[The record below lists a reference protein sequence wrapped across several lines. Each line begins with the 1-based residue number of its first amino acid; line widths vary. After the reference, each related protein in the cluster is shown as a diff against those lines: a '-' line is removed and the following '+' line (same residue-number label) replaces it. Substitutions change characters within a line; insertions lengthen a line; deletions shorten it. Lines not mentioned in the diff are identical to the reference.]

1 MGEFEEQYEDVLQ
14 NIEFALVQVYRAD
27 EEMTDFDALQAIN
40 ALIRTYQAE
49 ERRRQPSALRLLPAQ
64 EAALE
69 SVQGMCELRLGR
81 AQLRKKMEET
91 EETAELPPMIAPI
104 TLAEIIAC
112 LKRVRKSI
120 ELWRK
125 EGGRRGY
132 YDFVSPFLP

>member
-1 MGEFEEQYEDVLQ
+1 MGNFEEQYEDVLQ

-27 EEMTDFDALQAIN
+27 EEMTDYDALQAIN

-49 ERRRQPSALRLLPAQ
+49 ERRRQPPALRLLPAQ

-81 AQLRKKMEET
+81 AQLRKK
-91 EETAELPPMIAPI
+91 EETAELPPMIAPV

>member
-1 MGEFEEQYEDVLQ
+1 
-14 NIEFALVQVYRAD
+14 
-27 EEMTDFDALQAIN
+27 MTDYDALQAIN
-40 ALIRTYQAE
+40 ALIRIYQAE
-49 ERRRQPSALRLLPAQ
+49 ERDRQPPALRLLPAQ

-81 AQLRKKMEET
+81 AQLRKRTEET
-91 EETAELPPMIAPI
+91 EETAEFPPMIPPV

-120 ELWRK
+120 ELWQK